1 MAAERGEVVVMVQ
14 LWLLNGE
21 RGCLSYHG
29 DGGAGSGYFWVVGI
43 MFLVCLKVTWLF
55 QREGKEGSRKV
66 GSYE

>member
-1 MAAERGEVVVMVQ
+1 MVV
-14 LWLLNGE
+14 NGE

-55 QREGKEGSRKV
+55 QIEGKEGSRKV

>member
-1 MAAERGEVVVMVQ
+1 MV
-14 LWLLNGE
+14 NGE
-21 RGCLSYHG
+21 GERIMVTVAQILVI
-29 DGGAGSGYFWVVGI
+29 FWVVGI

>member
-1 MAAERGEVVVMVQ
+1 MVV
-14 LWLLNGE
+14 NGE